1 MSRNNEFNQGAGGS
15 SARSVPFSPDLDG
28 GEQWYPE
35 AQTASNP
42 LGLNVQ
48 PTQTSGQFPR
58 TLEQAQADLET
69 FRQAVQR
76 TVDET
81 GGNPPREP
89 LRSQGPVSRNS
100 EFNTGAGRNLFEP
113 LRPWEREL
121 LGAAADGSED
131 YLHNGSAGV
140 AQATTPSGDYSDY
153 DDDSPI
159 EVIQA
164 QAGDAINLDDEEVDE
179 SPYVQPD
186 GSVRHPNSSIFNS
199 SDAFIKEPQR
209 QNFRT
214 DDDYDRALNQFKR
227 VKEYATT
234 LDAEYASLTPNST
247 AGANAKDFL
256 NYWSNEFSGTSGF
269 HGNDLRQM
277 KIRKLN
283 LPGDEAEY
291 GSAEDYVKASMDYR
305 AAERGDEDALSRFT
319 IGSDGYANH
328 HLSITHKEDSAK
340 TQSLLN
346 APEPKPEEFTHYSRY
361 LRALED
367 HKTVTSGP
375 DNALLKG
382 VNWSNAAANFS
393 PEGKHRLSNE
403 LDYPSVS
410 AQEWAVDAA
419 VRLSAHHNFPVDWG
433 KLQHEL
439 ATAPG
444 ESSRRGETAASMISN
459 AQRRATQQR
468 ASNLMDNV
476 NSSSFSASREDA
488 EEVVNKIRQSGIQES
503 ARKKDYSGILS
514 DHPDL
519 LKQAEQLKTN
529 ADIVHVFTT
538 PGVRDSFR
546 EIARSQPTPFAVA
559 ANDPQFKFINHSMKN
574 WEDAK
579 TDLGPYDLDP
589 LAHKVFNGA
598 WQHHVKTQI
607 ATGQPVESAAALSN
621 YLEREQENKGE
632 LTHFNKIDFDGL
644 RQQYGH
650 MPHFEEAV
658 GALEQQQKQILG
670 TMPDPFH
677 VKKHMNQQGEQAM
690 WNRLDNSSYV
700 VKVKKH
706 SGNYHDYDEDSGES
720 KAKGEYVA
728 LAYHK
733 DDLHRAVGH
742 MSYAINGKNES
753 HVNSMHIDTPHRA
766 TTAAWQMINAAMDH
780 VRHTTGTEL
789 GATTSTTN
797 MSAGLI
803 RSMSGNTDSSSPDA
817 LVKKYLG
824 NSRTDVGVYGSDG
837 MSEDYDSS
845 AMKLGCQTC
854 GGSGVQ
860 HMDEHGLRG
869 VVGKE
874 HLSSGIARQIAHS
887 LQGASLKCE
896 DCKGSGVDP
905 AQQSMDDEIPITELR
920 HAPAGI
926 KFGGTSPDLKMTP
939 DEKIKHLGYDPEDPK
954 GIRKLPGAE

>member
-15 SARSVPFSPDLDG
+15 SARIVPVSPDLDNG
-28 GEQWYPE
+28 GQGYP
-35 AQTASNP
+35 ADQTASNP
-42 LGLNVQ
+42 LGLNIQ
-48 PTQTSGQFPR
+48 PTQTNSDDAFQ
-58 TLEQAQADLET
+58 
-69 FRQAVQR
+69 QAVSQ
-76 TVDET
+76 TLGQM

-89 LRSQGPVSRNS
+89 LRSQGPVSRSS
-100 EFNTGAGRNLFEP
+100 EFNTGAGRAYRNIRGGAAQEP
-113 LRPWEREL
+113 LRNWEREL
-121 LGAAADGSED
+121 LGLAADGSED
-131 YLHNGSAGV
+131 HLYNPNAPANLSGRPSPE
-140 AQATTPSGDYSDY
+140 PSGDYSDY

-199 SDAFIKEPQR
+199 SDVFIKEPQR

-214 DDDYDRALNQFKR
+214 DNDHDRALNQFKR
-227 VKEYATT
+227 LKEYATT

-247 AGANAKDFL
+247 AGANAKDFM
-256 NYWSNEFSGTSGF
+256 NYWANEFSGTSGF
-269 HGNDLRQM
+269 NSNDLRQM

-291 GSAEDYVKASMDYR
+291 GSTEDFVKASMDYR

-346 APEPKPEEFTHYSRY
+346 APEPKPEEFTHYSKY
-361 LRALED
+361 LKALED

-382 VNWSNAAANFS
+382 VNWSDAAANFS
-393 PEGKHRLSNE
+393 PEGKHRLSDD
-403 LDYPSVS
+403 LGSPSVTE
-410 AQEWAVDAA
+410 QGWALEAA

-433 KLQHEL
+433 RLQNEL
-439 ATAPG
+439 ATAPDL
-444 ESSRRGETAASMISN
+444 SRWGGETAASKISN

-468 ASNLMDNV
+468 ASNLMDNL

-488 EEVVNKIRQSGIQES
+488 EEVVNKIKQSGIHES

-538 PGVRDSFR
+538 PGIRDSFR

-559 ANDPQFKFINHSMKN
+559 ANDPQFNFINHSMKT

-579 TDLGPYDLDP
+579 TALGPYDLDP

-621 YLEREQENKGE
+621 YLEREQANKGE

-700 VKVKKH
+700 VKIKKH
-706 SGNYHDYDEDSGES
+706 SGYDDYEDSENG

-742 MSYAINGKNES
+742 LSYAINGANES
-753 HVNSMHIDTPHRA
+753 HVDSMHIDTPHRA

-780 VRHTTGTEL
+780 VRHTTGREL
-789 GATTSTTN
+789 GGTTSTTN

-803 RSMSGNTDSSSPDA
+803 RSMSGNTDSANPDA

-837 MSEDYDSS
+837 MSENLDDSDK
-845 AMKLGCQTC
+845 KLGCQTC

-860 HMDEHGLRG
+860 HLDPGGLQSIA
-869 VVGKE
+869 GKE
-874 HLSSGIARQIAHS
+874 HLSRGVARQIAHS
-887 LQGASLKCE
+887 LRGASMKCE
-896 DCKGSGVDP
+896 DCKGSGIDP
-905 AQQSMDDEIPITELR
+905 AQQSKDDEIPITELR

-926 KFGGTSPDLKMTP
+926 KFGGTSPSIKMTP